1 MIQQRMHHIGSEMPN
16 ITISQAS
23 FAIGWRW
30 KDGDNFG
37 IEVTPDDMDWTVA
50 IEETGGQGTSWVTC
64 VPLTGTGDR
73 EDPNMRMTA
82 SEENDTGNLRTA
94 DVRFSDDASEADDVV
109 IVVTQEANPV

>member
-1 MIQQRMHHIGSEMPN
+1 MIQQRMHHIGSEMAN

-23 FAIGWRW
+23 FRIGWEW
-30 KDGDNFG
+30 KDGDFFG
-37 IEVTPDDMDWTVA
+37 INVTPDDMDWTVA

-82 SEENDTGNLRTA
+82 NEENDTGLERSAN
-94 DVRFSDDASEADDVV
+94 VRFSDDASEADDVV
-109 IVVTQEANPV
+109 IEVTQDANPI